1 MIRKATMIFLL
12 IAKLLK
18 LALIA
23 GPFRLHVDLQM
34 ATGTINH
41 IDDLCVHVQL
51 GVTKLRITI
60 G

>member
-1 MIRKATMIFLL
+1 MIFLL

-34 ATGTINH
+34 APGTSNH